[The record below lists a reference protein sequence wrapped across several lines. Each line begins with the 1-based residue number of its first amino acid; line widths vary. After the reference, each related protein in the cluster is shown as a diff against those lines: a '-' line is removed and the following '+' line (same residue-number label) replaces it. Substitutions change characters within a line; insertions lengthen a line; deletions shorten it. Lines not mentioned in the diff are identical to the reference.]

1 MKLSKAQLV
10 ALEAVENGEVKKWY
24 SWRYSYSRRSH
35 PDIVR
40 GANRKTVESL
50 IAKGLIYLDWTPKKI
65 GQFNP
70 YDNYALTD
78 AGRDALAA
86 AKKIRSEAQS
96 HVDNKASSA

>member
-10 ALEAVENGEVKKWY
+10 ALEAVEKGEVKKWY
-24 SWRYSYSRRSH
+24 SWRYLS
-35 PDIVR
+35 IVR

-50 IAKGLIYLDWTPKKI
+50 IAKGLIYLNWTPKKI

-86 AKKIRSEAQS
+86 ARKIRSEAHS
-96 HVDNKASSA
+96 PVDAEASSE